1 MIVEGN
7 IAWVHDLN
15 TIPGLTELSDLPAQA
30 QADGISYD
38 ELVSEILSYAS
49 INKI

>member
-7 IAWVHDLN
+7 TPWVHDLN
-15 TIPGLTELSDLPAQA
+15 TIPGLTDLSDLPAQA

-38 ELVSEILSYAS
+38 ELILEILSYSS
-49 INKI
+49 INKT